1 MRIALLSGA
10 DKNAG
15 DFLIVNRAK
24 LLIEHFYPGC
34 EIVEFKRNKS
44 LAPVIDQANTCDA
57 VVFAGGPGYLPNMYP
72 EKFPLVSNLA
82 EIRPPMFALGMG
94 SWAPT
99 PNVGSIAFTKKSRV
113 LLERLEADGFGLG
126 CRDRLSETLLK
137 ASGFESAC
145 FTGCP
150 AWYDLERVG
159 EDSLIVKPSRGGVRS
174 IAVSDPATSRYLLG
188 ARNLV
193 ERLRM
198 EFPKARVRLVFHRG
212 WEEDEFTSLALAKRQ
227 QALVAW
233 AREAD
238 VECVDISYGSEGFS
252 VYDECDL
259 HVGYRVHAHLYC
271 TSRRVPTFLIEE
283 DGRGWGAND
292 ALGRTHISISR
303 PLFVLRAAGKAL
315 EKTGCGFCLPNRSL
329 ADTAKKMAAHVVAEV
344 NGGYPECDRACRITR
359 ASFALMRKHLEG
371 LGRVCEGKGR

>member
-159 EDSLIVKPSRGGVRS
+159 EDSLIVKPSRGGSDQSSSPIRRPPDICGVREIWS
-174 IAVSDPATSRYLLG
+174 SGSGWSFRRRESGWCFIVGGRKTS
-188 ARNLV
+188 
-193 ERLRM
+193 
-198 EFPKARVRLVFHRG
+198 
-212 WEEDEFTSLALAKRQ
+212 
-227 QALVAW
+227 
-233 AREAD
+233 
-238 VECVDISYGSEGFS
+238 
-252 VYDECDL
+252 
-259 HVGYRVHAHLYC
+259 
-271 TSRRVPTFLIEE
+271 SRRLPLRRGSRRWSLGQERPTSN
-283 DGRGWGAND
+283 A
-292 ALGRTHISISR
+292 
-303 PLFVLRAAGKAL
+303 
-315 EKTGCGFCLPNRSL
+315 
-329 ADTAKKMAAHVVAEV
+329 
-344 NGGYPECDRACRITR
+344 
-359 ASFALMRKHLEG
+359 
-371 LGRVCEGKGR
+371 